1 MSEIIHLY
9 HTNDLHSH
17 FENWPQIKDFLK
29 QRCGLHRETGEAAI
43 LLDIGDHIDRWHPYT
58 EGTLGKGNV
67 TLLNEAG
74 YQYATIGNNEGIT
87 LPFEGLDSLYN
98 EAEFKVLASNIYY
111 RNGERPKW
119 ALPYEVHT
127 TENGTKIGLV
137 GLTAFF
143 QHFYSILG
151 WELSDPFLELG
162 KQLGDL
168 KEQSDV
174 IIILSHLGIHEDER
188 MATEFPEIDIILG
201 AHTHHILH
209 QGKLVNDTLLCAG
222 GKFGMFV
229 GHVEIVVDESGR
241 ITRKKAYLHDT
252 NDLEEHP
259 DERSWI
265 DEIYNRGKATLQ
277 QNIVRLPIGLKSEW
291 FEQSELSAILCEA
304 LREWCQADCA
314 FLNAGLLLHGL
325 DEGEIMKGDIHQI
338 LPHPIN
344 PCVVELTGSELKEI
358 LIQSQNEEWPH
369 IQMKGFGFRGKI
381 MGVMVYDR
389 VDFITGKN
397 EVIEKVLVNGE
408 ELIAGNRYKLAIPDM
423 FTFGYFFPQI
433 QRSNHKEYF
442 MPEFLRDIMVWKL
455 KKMFA

>member
-17 FENWPQIKDFLK
+17 FENWPRIKDFLK
-29 QRCGLHRETGEAAI
+29 QRCGLHKEVGEEAI
-43 LLDIGDHIDRWHPYT
+43 LLDMGDHIDRWHPFT
-58 EGTLGKGNV
+58 EGTLGKGNI

-74 YQYATIGNNEGIT
+74 YHYVTIGNNEGIT

-98 EAEFKVLASNIYY
+98 QAEFKVLASNIFY

-119 ALPYEVHT
+119 ALPYEIHT
-127 TENGTKIGLV
+127 TANGTKIGLV

-143 QHFYSILG
+143 RHFYSALG

-162 KQLGDL
+162 KQLENL

-174 IIILSHLGIHEDER
+174 IVILSHLGIHEDER
-188 MATEFPEIDIILG
+188 MAAEFPEIDIILG

-209 QGKLVNDTLLCAG
+209 QGKMINDTLLCAA

-229 GHVEIVVDESGR
+229 GHVEIEVGASGKV
-241 ITRKKAYLHDT
+241 TRKEAYLHDT
-252 NDLEEHP
+252 NDLEEKP

-265 DEIYNRGKATLQ
+265 DDIYMRGKDSLRQ
-277 QNIVRLPIGLKSEW
+277 EIVRLPRSLKSDW
-291 FEQSELSAILCEA
+291 FKKSELSVILCEA
-304 LREWCQADCA
+304 LREWGQADCA
-314 FLNAGLLLHGL
+314 FLNAGLLLEGL
-325 DEGEIMKGDIHQI
+325 DAGEVMKGDIHQI

-344 PCVVELTGSELKEI
+344 PCVVELSGSELKEI
-358 LIQSQNEEWPH
+358 LLQSLNEEWPH
-369 IQMKGFGFRGKI
+369 MQMKGFGFRGKI
-381 MGVMVYDR
+381 MGVIVYDC
-389 VDFITGKN
+389 VNFIKGQN
-397 EVIEKVLVNGE
+397 EVIERVQVNGK
-408 ELIAGNRYKLAIPDM
+408 ELIAENRYKLAIPDM

-433 QRSNHKEYF
+433 QRSKNKEYF

-455 KKMFA
+455 KKMYS